1 MKTLW
6 AKDLKYSFDDRLD
19 RGRRTVIPYICMVK
33 GSIMVATQVTE
44 QITHLLSDKR
54 IRTASGN
61 LVGTHSHSVIYPA
74 LNNHQEAKLCFGI
87 RELDEFFNGGLAFGT
102 LLEMGIPF
110 GNGGRRLLA
119 HFIAAASSGA
129 SDGQR
134 LWCLWISA
142 RPQPVVYPPAWQ
154 ALGVD
159 LQRLR
164 FASSASPVSDL
175 KAAFLN
181 DLFRVIVID
190 HPAPLKQDEY
200 VFLAQCARQH
210 RKIIVVA
217 RDGLLSPRDSN
228 TAARYRL
235 NVWRPAHQNILH
247 LSPVRGLH
255 QSTQLSSFFQHP
267 NFKIVP
273 W

>member
-1 MKTLW
+1 
-6 AKDLKYSFDDRLD
+6 
-19 RGRRTVIPYICMVK
+19 
-33 GSIMVATQVTE
+33 MVAAQVA
-44 QITHLLSDKR
+44 QILSDNR
-54 IRTASGN
+54 VRTASSN
-61 LVGTHSHSVIYPA
+61 LTKVHAASASVTS
-74 LNNHQEAKLCFGI
+74 LNNPQEVKLCFGI
-87 RELDEFFNGGLAFGT
+87 SALDEFFSGGLAFGT

-119 HFIAAASSGA
+119 HFIAVASSGA

-134 LWCLWISA
+134 HWCLWISA
-142 RPQPVVYPPAWQ
+142 RQQPAVYPPAWQ

-164 FASSASPVSDL
+164 FASSASPVNDL

-190 HPAPLKQDEY
+190 QSTALKPDEY
-200 VFLAQCARQH
+200 VFLAQCARQY

-217 RDGLLSPRDSN
+217 RDSFLDPRDSN

-235 NVWRPAHQNILH
+235 NVWRPAHQNILEIT
-247 LSPVRGLH
+247 PVRGLH
-255 QSTQLSSFFQHP
+255 RSLQISSFFQHP
-267 NFKIVP
+267 NFKIDP
-273 W
+273 